1 MSSSNAIVL
10 DLEGTLISN
19 AISVFP
25 RPDLFWF
32 LEQCITLT
40 PHLYIMTA
48 VREGR
53 ARQILELLAREGSA
67 PQWFKLT
74 NVVMWDGPHKDLRFV
89 PHDPIEAIW
98 LIDDLEHYV
107 HHAQM
112 GQWLPITPFVSPYDE
127 PPGVLKAMFQSLVRV
142 MT

>member
-1 MSSSNAIVL
+1 MFASNAIVL

-25 RPDLFWF
+25 RPDLYWF

-53 ARQILELLAREGSA
+53 VRQILDILAREGSV
-67 PQWFKLT
+67 PSWFRLT
-74 NVVMWDGPHKDLRFV
+74 NVVMWNGQYKDLSFV
-89 PHDPIEAIW
+89 PHDPIEKVW
-98 LIDDLEHYV
+98 LIDDLEQYV
-107 HHAQM
+107 HPKQM

-127 PPGVLKAMFQSLVRV
+127 SPGVLKEMFQSLERV
-142 MT
+142 MI